1 MCLTSSQ
8 NEHSSSR
15 ACRGGHDMY
24 QCIIWQPC
32 DSLEIKQSA
41 GFSLL
46 YVVAVVV
53 ALQKCSRHTS
63 VGAKIKFLRSNISL
77 HRSQLS
83 VHYMTDMWHFYDIFT
98 WTWGKWRDDDCA
110 VKRPLSC
117 VRFLSLS
124 IGHVYKTWPANPFKM
139 ANFISNWKTSKVSKH
154 WGLPNPGCKKQQDS
168 VNMTHSDTWW
178 HMF

>member
-1 MCLTSSQ
+1 
-8 NEHSSSR
+8 
-15 ACRGGHDMY
+15 MY

-53 ALQKCSRHTS
+53 ALQKCSPNTS
-63 VGAKIKFLRSNISL
+63 VGAKIKFLQSNISL

-83 VHYMTDMWHFYDIFT
+83 VHYMTDMWHFCDTFT
-98 WTWGKWRDDDCA
+98 WTREKWRDDDWA

-124 IGHVYKTWPANPFKM
+124 MFTKHDQSIRSRWQ
-139 ANFISNWKTSKVSKH
+139 ISSLTEKHQRCQNIRDCQILAAKSSRIRSIWHTVTHGAICFRNIDISLESTQNSNSKRY
-154 WGLPNPGCKKQQDS
+154 NYI
-168 VNMTHSDTWW
+168 
-178 HMF
+178 